1 MKKKISKKAAPVK
14 SKDSKKKAPKETI
27 DKKTSDKLDLL
38 RIFLGTSMTLREIAR
53 TLDFTIDQYNA
64 FAKKHET
71 LLEGHI
77 RKSKRGTPRILS
89 DSQKEEAIEMSSL
102 GLTQKEI
109 SKVLRCDS
117 DTIGRERKRDAF
129 FCGSMDN
136 AKLIS
141 LMETCKSLKN
151 RANGFHKTETKAI
164 SVSDGMHMGSHVE
177 TVEVE
182 KYYPPDT
189 KAIMFRLT
197 NIRPDLFKHKQ
208 EVTTIDAY
216 DQMSEDELIAEF
228 KKNATQE
235 DITGLIKELNEK

>member
-14 SKDSKKKAPKETI
+14 SKDSKKKAPKKAI
-27 DKKTSDKLDLL
+27 DKKTSEKLDLL
-38 RIFLGTSMTLREIAR
+38 RIFLSTSLSPHEIAR
-53 TLDFTIDQYNA
+53 TLDFTMEQYNN
-64 FAKKHET
+64 FTKKHEAS
-71 LLEGHI
+71 LDGNI
-77 RKSKRGTPRILS
+77 RRSKRGTPRILS
-89 DSQKEEAIEMSSL
+89 DSQKEDAVEMSSM

-117 DTIGRERKRDAF
+117 DTIGREKGKDPYF
-129 FCGSMDN
+129 KGSMDN

-141 LMETCKSLKN
+141 LMETCKSLKS
-151 RANGFHKTETKAI
+151 RANGFTKTETKAI

-228 KKNATQE
+228 KKSATQE
-235 DITGLIKELNEK
+235 DITDLIKELNEK